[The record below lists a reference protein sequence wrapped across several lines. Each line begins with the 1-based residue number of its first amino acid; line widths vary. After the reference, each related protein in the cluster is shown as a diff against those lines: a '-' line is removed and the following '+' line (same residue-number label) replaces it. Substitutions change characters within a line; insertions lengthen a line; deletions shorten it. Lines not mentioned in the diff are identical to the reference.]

1 MELLSILGPVFAR
14 TDRLVAAADE
24 KMNIIWSNREGE
36 PKNFSPDKL
45 RLPDSSEL
53 ALPVTSSAVAQ
64 YCDGFSAPAA
74 VEITVLENCGE
85 AKYLIQFYTCEDIE
99 RLSDRSEHLLFRT
112 NYLGNIRS
120 ELSQPAI
127 HIIDETIRKVSK
139 VSPNGAWLTAT
150 LGTMKTG
157 LYQRH
162 AKDSGYNFD
171 IADYQTQVDIHD
183 VTDLVKAG
191 KIEEAGKK
199 FRPIIEGLWKIKEQP
214 IVGACTEI
222 PIAYAATGL
231 DPKMHI
237 SSLDALAD
245 GCVRELYG
253 VELY

>member
-1 MELLSILGPVFAR
+1 
-14 TDRLVAAADE
+14 
-24 KMNIIWSNREGE
+24 
-36 PKNFSPDKL
+36 
-45 RLPDSSEL
+45 
-53 ALPVTSSAVAQ
+53 
-64 YCDGFSAPAA
+64 
-74 VEITVLENCGE
+74 
-85 AKYLIQFYTCEDIE
+85 
-99 RLSDRSEHLLFRT
+99 
-112 NYLGNIRS
+112 
-120 ELSQPAI
+120 
-127 HIIDETIRKVSK
+127 
-139 VSPNGAWLTAT
+139 
-150 LGTMKTG
+150 MKTG

-191 KIEEAGKK
+191 KIEEAGRK

>member
-1 MELLSILGPVFAR
+1 MKTDKTLGVLGGMGPAATADFLMLLAKKDPAECDQDHPRMIVYEYTETPDRTTYLLGKGPDPR
-14 TDRLVAAADE
+14 RYL
-24 KMNIIWSNREGE
+24 REGLE
-36 PKNFSPDKL
+36 TLIKWGADYL
-45 RLPDSSEL
+45 C
-53 ALPVTSSAVAQ
+53 VTCNTAH
-64 YCDGFSAPAA
+64 YFIDEF
-74 VEITVLENCGE
+74 
-85 AKYLIQFYTCEDIE
+85 
-99 RLSDRSEHLLFRT
+99 
-112 NYLGNIRS
+112 RS
-120 ELSQPAI
+120 ELSKPVI

-139 VSPNGAWLTAT
+139 VSPSGAWLTAT

-171 IADYQTQVDIHD
+171 TADYQTQVEIHD

-253 VELY
+253 IELY